1 MGQQAYNP
9 LRVPMLDLI
18 FRRATEADVPA
29 IIRLLADDILGSS
42 REATGADSYPQYLN
56 AFRLVDADANQFLL
70 VVDDGSEI
78 VGTLQLTFIAGLARG
93 GLKRGLIEAVR
104 VASDRRGGK
113 IGEAMFS
120 WVIEKCR
127 RERCGIVQLTT
138 DKARSD
144 AHRFYDRLGFEPSH
158 IGYKMTL

>member
-1 MGQQAYNP
+1 MP
-9 LRVPMLDLI
+9 DLI

-29 IIRLLADDILGSS
+29 IIKMLADDMLGAS
-42 REATGADSYPQYLN
+42 REALGAESLPQYLD
-56 AFRLVDADANQFLL
+56 AFRVVDADPNQFLL
-70 VVDDGSEI
+70 VVDDGKEI

-104 VASDRRGGK
+104 VASDRRGEK
-113 IGEAMFS
+113 IGEAMIA
-120 WVIEKCR
+120 WVLDKCR

-138 DKARSD
+138 DKSRTD

-158 IGYKMTL
+158 IGYKMML